1 VSNTILAIDIGST
14 KISAVI
20 ANVNHKVQILGHGVS
35 ASQGIKK
42 GTISNIEL
50 ASKSIKS
57 AVSDAKR
64 VSGTNVSNAI
74 VTISNAYAKSI
85 SSSGIVNLPNN
96 EITIK
101 EINRVMQTALYNAK
115 IPDEYEVIHVLPYNF
130 TVDEQEFVEDP
141 FGMNATRLEVN
152 VNIILTQKSSLS
164 NLKKAVRSAGIEI
177 DSIVLSGYASAIS
190 SITDEEK
197 NLGAAIIDMG
207 GQTCNLVIHVGNSIR
222 YNDFLGV
229 GSNHI
234 TNDLSMA
241 LHTPLQVAESIKINY
256 VNMLEISNETIE
268 VPIIGDEDNTKEVSL
283 EMVYNVVFARV
294 EEALMILAKSIANG
308 IVREDQKLTDK
319 EIYNLIFAAGVSTAK
334 VVSDISGRGVGMDV
348 VRRNIEDLRGTVS
361 IKSKLGFGTTM
372 TIRLPLTLAIIDGF
386 LVQVGDKKYII
397 PLDMIQECIELTKI
411 QRARMQGNN
420 YITLR
425 KEILPLLDVREYFD
439 EKPNQKKRE
448 NIVVVKYGSSQIGLQ
463 VDELYGEFQTV
474 IKPLGELFENI
485 RGISGGTILGTGEIA
500 LIFDIP
506 KLIEYKIMHMENK

>member
-1 VSNTILAIDIGST
+1 MNETILAIDIGST
-14 KISAVI
+14 KVSAVI

-85 SSSGIVNLPNN
+85 NSSGIVNLPNN

-190 SITDEEK
+190 SMTDEEK
-197 NLGAAIIDMG
+197 NLGAAVIDMG

-256 VNMLEISNETIE
+256 VDMLEISNETIE
-268 VPIIGDEDNTKEVSL
+268 VPIIGDEENTKEVSL

-294 EEALMILAKSIANG
+294 EEALMILAKSIEKSNLLDQIGSGIILTGGMTKLKGIRELAQSVFNG
-308 IVREDQKLTDK
+308 LAVRLAQPHNIDGLFDELKDPAYSAVIGLLLYKAGHHTPYEIDCNQQLLHTK
-319 EIYNLIFAAGVSTAK
+319 EEYKENL
-334 VVSDISGRGVGMDV
+334 SDI
-348 VRRNIEDLRGTVS
+348 
-361 IKSKLGFGTTM
+361 KLSDSNEKQTSNK
-372 TIRLPLTLAIIDGF
+372 L
-386 LVQVGDKKYII
+386 
-397 PLDMIQECIELTKI
+397 EIELAQSANHATNKEEIVFDDLPTLESEKGGFVKKI
-411 QRARMQGNN
+411 SNWAKQ
-420 YITLR
+420 
-425 KEILPLLDVREYFD
+425 
-439 EKPNQKKRE
+439 
-448 NIVVVKYGSSQIGLQ
+448 
-463 VDELYGEFQTV
+463 
-474 IKPLGELFENI
+474 LF
-485 RGISGGTILGTGEIA
+485 
-500 LIFDIP
+500 
-506 KLIEYKIMHMENK
+506 